1 MTTKERRKEF
11 LGWCER
17 WSWNASPAEIA
28 KELIDQDMNEDDEDW
43 EALEAVFKKYFKDTG
58 EQSWDVIED
67 IVRTFS

>member
-1 MTTKERRKEF
+1 MTTKDRKKEF

-17 WSWNASPAEIA
+17 WNWNASTAEIA
-28 KELIDQDMNEDDEDW
+28 KELIDQDMSEDDEDW

-58 EQSWDVIED
+58 EKSWDVIEE